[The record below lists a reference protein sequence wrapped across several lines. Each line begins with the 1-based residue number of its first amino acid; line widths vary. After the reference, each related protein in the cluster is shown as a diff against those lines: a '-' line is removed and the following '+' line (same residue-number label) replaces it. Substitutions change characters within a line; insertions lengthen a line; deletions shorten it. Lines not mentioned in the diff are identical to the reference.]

1 MLFLQLIIYMTFLNF
16 VLESSRCS
24 KSLTVSRIVML
35 MERLEKG
42 FFEKNSDTTMQTCK
56 PPSFPPPPPPP
67 SVTRANMSQHVLHT
81 RLSCA
86 VLFKFMETR
95 KMLLL
100 LLAIFLDSDDNNQGK
115 VLDWHLQIS
124 LAKGYSWKFVQHLK
138 TLIHVA
144 VLSREDILLY
154 IWKT

>member
-1 MLFLQLIIYMTFLNF
+1 MLFLQLIIYMTFLNL

-24 KSLTVSRIVML
+24 NSLTVSRIVML

-42 FFEKNSDTTMQTCK
+42 FFEKIQIPLCK
-56 PPSFPPPPPPP
+56 LVNPPHPLIPPPPPP

-81 RLSCA
+81 RLSCT

-115 VLDWHLQIS
+115 VLD
-124 LAKGYSWKFVQHLK
+124 
-138 TLIHVA
+138 
-144 VLSREDILLY
+144 
-154 IWKT
+154 